1 MIKKGWRERKRK
13 GDWVRRFFCEKCHRK
28 FIQDPTKGSHFP
40 EWVVE
45 TVLNLSV
52 KGLEPKDITE
62 EVTRESRS
70 RGQSVTMSSQT
81 VLNIIRRSLNPLLE
95 FEQLV
100 EHVETSREWQIDDTP
115 EIFPGKGKN
124 KLIWIDKLTQDG
136 KKLAWV
142 KKPVRINKKIVPVTN
157 VIAIDTRYWLVGF
170 VSSQRTTKA
179 SLNALE
185 VAKKRAKYEPLEV
198 KCDGWL
204 PHAQAIKKCLPRA
217 TINSKTKEKSYGQ
230 FVFQPD
236 NLPIFTI
243 FIFPNLPIAGGE
255 NLGAQIEIKWRF
267 WPYLQ
272 SHVNTYLSLFL

>member
-1 MIKKGWRERKRK
+1 M
-13 GDWVRRFFCEKCHRK
+13 RRFFCEKCHRK